1 MAVDKITGLYDF
13 EEFMQISR
21 EYLAHNEGNFAVLI
35 MDVSNFKYIN
45 KFYSRETGDVFI
57 KEMADFFFTDNPY
70 NICACRIDS
79 EQFAMLVS
87 MGKITR
93 DEELSIISKLNTEFE
108 DIMNSKYPDI
118 YIHVYTG
125 VYFMESLNE
134 DLRQAFDKAKMSKAK
149 MKGRFDISYNVYDP
163 ADYADKENI
172 MEASNLFRKAA
183 GDNRITIFLQP
194 KIAANTEEVV
204 GAEALAR
211 IVAEDGSIIPPARF
225 IPALEQIGIIGA
237 LDSIMTEKVFE
248 LQKKWKDQGRRLFV
262 VSVNVSRQEYVKTD
276 FADKMIELSKRYK
289 VPPEYV
295 EFEIL
300 ENMFVMNNALITQT
314 TDILRD
320 YGFRVSVDD
329 FGSGYSSLNQ
339 IANMPADTVKM
350 DISFARNSLN
360 TKKGRIVVKSL
371 INLLN
376 NIDYDVVFEGIET
389 EEQKELVASYGC
401 NIIQGYFYSMPISVE
416 EFEAKYF

>member
-57 KEMADFFFTDNPY
+57 KEMADFFFADNPY

-87 MGKITR
+87 MGNITR
-93 DEELSIISKLNTEFE
+93 DEELSIISQLNTEFE
-108 DIMNSKYPDI
+108 EIMNSKYPDI

-125 VYFMESLNE
+125 VYFIESLNE

-163 ADYADKENI
+163 ADYTDKENI

-194 KIAANTEEVV
+194 KISANTEEVV

-237 LDSIMTEKVFE
+237 LDNIMTEKVFE

-401 NIIQGYFYSMPISVE
+401 NIIQGYYYSMPISVE
-416 EFEAKYF
+416 AFETKYF

>member
-13 EEFMQISR
+13 DEFMQISR

-93 DEELSIISKLNTEFE
+93 DEELSIISQLNTEFE

-134 DLRQAFDKAKMSKAK
+134 DLRQAFDKAKMSKTK

-276 FADKMIELSKRYK
+276 FADRMIELSKRYK

-401 NIIQGYFYSMPISVE
+401 NIIQGYFYSMPMSVE